1 MAVEAITDN
10 KKKVIIMK
18 DYTEIFSK
26 AIDLSSGYD
35 IKKISK
41 IINSIGDN
49 YCGETGEWGEYFWYF
64 ICKETADNKLM
75 DMYGYLS
82 KNYPVALIKENCPDI
97 IKSVLAENNIL
108 FTEFEEPMSCNEDIL
123 RNYVCRSRRIINE
136 NIFLNN
142 GDFSFDDERFDM
154 ILYRIETGSHFYV
167 DAGNFMFD
175 DIYAVW

>member
-1 MAVEAITDN
+1 
-10 KKKVIIMK
+10 MK

-26 AIDLSSGYD
+26 AIDLSTGYD
-35 IKKISK
+35 IKKISN
-41 IINSIGDN
+41 IINSISNN
-49 YCGETGEWGEYFWYF
+49 YGCEEDGEWGEYFWYLL
-64 ICKETADNKLM
+64 CEVTPDNM
-75 DMYGYLS
+75 IVDIYGYLS
-82 KNYPVALIKENCPDI
+82 KNYPIALIKENCPDI
-97 IKSVLAENNIL
+97 IKHNLAENNIL
-108 FTEFEEPMSCNEDIL
+108 VTDFEEPMCCNEDIL
-123 RNYVCRSRRIINE
+123 RYYVCRSRRIIDE